1 MGFKH
6 IFRLSKVV
14 GLGVGLGVLAVV
26 GLNTFTPLAR
36 SEQAPITVVK
46 ASTAAPA
53 PQASPTPIPVVTQPQ
68 PASLLAQASAKMGV
82 DVSVTANTTTNN
94 STWTVIPATDPDLQK
109 FLPMLTSEWSKYPSG
124 FANKVKLN
132 HIYLVKNLAVSGQ
145 ARAAMPDPRTTN
157 ALYYDVDSGYVTSQ
171 NGTYMRR
178 VIHHEFDHYFEY
190 TLYGSF
196 YRTDAAWGACNPAD
210 FSYGNGGASAYSDP
224 EFANT
229 IHPDQGFVT
238 GYAESGQEEDH
249 AELFAWRMTNPAE
262 VNTWAKTDADLQ
274 CKITAYQPTLTALS
288 L

>member
-1 MGFKH
+1 M
-6 IFRLSKVV
+6 V

-26 GLNTFTPLAR
+26 GLNTFTSSAKG
-36 SEQAPITVVK
+36 EQAPITVVK
-46 ASTAAPA
+46 ARTAAPA
-53 PQASPTPIPVVTQPQ
+53 PQASPTPITVAAQPQ
-68 PASLLAQASAKMGV
+68 PLTLAQVSSQMGV
-82 DVSVTANTTTNN
+82 DVSVAANTDTNN
-94 STWTVIPATDPDLQK
+94 STWTVITPADTDLQK

-124 FANKVKLN
+124 FAAKVKLN
-132 HIYLVKNLAVSGQ
+132 HIYLVKDLAVSGQ
-145 ARAAMPDPRTTN
+145 ARAAMPDPRTTD

-171 NGTYMRR
+171 DGNYMRR

-196 YRTDAAWGACNPAD
+196 YRTDAVWGACNPTT

-229 IHPDQGFVT
+229 VHPDSGFVT
-238 GYAESGQEEDH
+238 GYAESGPEEDR

-274 CKITAYQPTLTALS
+274 CKITAYQPTLAALG
-288 L
+288 LTL